1 MTSDQIVQIILALIG
16 LAGTLITVFL
26 VPLIKSK
33 TTTEQR
39 EFAALVVAEAVKAA
53 EQIFNASGMGIDKY
67 DFVVKYIKAE
77 FNLKLTE
84 KELKVLIEAA
94 VQELKRPKEM
104 MVIK

>member
-39 EFAALVVAEAVKAA
+39 EFTALVVTEAVKAA
-53 EQIFNASGMGIDKY
+53 EQIFNASGLGIDKY
-67 DFVVKYIKAE
+67 DFVVKYIKTE

>member
-1 MTSDQIVQIILALIG
+1 MTNDQIVQIILALIG

-39 EFAALVVAEAVKAA
+39 EFAALVVTEAVKAA
-53 EQIFNASGMGIDKY
+53 EQIFNASGLGIDKY
-67 DFVVKYIKAE
+67 DFVVKYVKAE